1 MPSGQISYPDFK
13 VWLKTFGNTEFLKY
27 LPIFIK
33 KVNPCWCINLGL
45 YIKNLILIE

>member
-1 MPSGQISYPDFK
+1 MSSGQISYPDCK
-13 VWLKTFGNTEFLKY
+13 DRLKTFGNTEFLKY

-45 YIKNLILIE
+45 HIKNLIPIE